1 MGLIAAIYK
10 YLPCQTACREK
21 EIQKRRTTECIYAQN
36 SNFVNVQ
43 MGRGLKVN
51 NILCSSTDQKDTV
64 SLPELSDLSTYSPQL
79 FLTEE
84 KHIDST
90 LADSHWSELLFLE
103 RITCMKAALVILWL
117 VHYLLPHWVCF
128 VYDWLICAA
137 FGRRRV
143 ISQMNRLL
151 LC

>member
-1 MGLIAAIYK
+1 MTRYINTFARIQQLMGLIAAIYK

-21 EIQKRRTTECIYAQN
+21 EIEKRRTTECIYAQN

-51 NILCSSTDQKDTV
+51 NVLCSSTDQKDAV

-90 LADSHWSELLFLE
+90 LADS
-103 RITCMKAALVILWL
+103 
-117 VHYLLPHWVCF
+117 Y
-128 VYDWLICAA
+128 
-137 FGRRRV
+137 
-143 ISQMNRLL
+143 
-151 LC
+151 